1 MKYFK
6 QILKKLGISLTKKN
20 TTMWIQVPISANSID
35 DKTDIIIATINKL
48 EQTIKINKI

>member
-1 MKYFK
+1 MKIFK
-6 QILKKLGISLTKKN
+6 MIKELITPPN
-20 TTMWIQVPISANSID
+20 TIMWIQVPISANSIY